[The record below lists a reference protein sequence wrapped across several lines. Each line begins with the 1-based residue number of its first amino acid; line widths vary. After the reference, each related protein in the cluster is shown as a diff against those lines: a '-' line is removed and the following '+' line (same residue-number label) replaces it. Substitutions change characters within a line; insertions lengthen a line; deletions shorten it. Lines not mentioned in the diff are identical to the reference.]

1 MAVKQMTRLRSSQY
15 LLASVLSEP
24 HRSAGLALRDWERLI
39 WQARSAELIGQL
51 RFVLNQEGLLCNL
64 PSEAL
69 RHLEIAWAIAQKH
82 AQAVQGE
89 LQNLQETLGGLDVP
103 VILLKGAAYCAQA
116 NRAATGRLFN
126 DIDIL
131 VHKNVLQ
138 TVEDSLIRAGWL
150 PSHTNSY
157 DERYYREWMHE
168 IPPMEHKNR
177 ATVLDV
183 HHTIL
188 APTSGIRPNPE
199 ALFEASIP
207 IAGDKSLF
215 RVLAPEDMV
224 MHSACHLFFGE
235 FHKGLR
241 DLFDL
246 HLLIS
251 DFSKEPDF
259 LVKLMNRSQSLGLA
273 LPVLDALQQSQRL
286 FGTKLPDDYLQ
297 EFASRNGK
305 RWNQWARN
313 WLFDQ
318 VLRPNHSS
326 AWSSTTKFAQWLA
339 FARSHWL
346 RMPVPMLVYH
356 LSHKLFVTD

>member
-1 MAVKQMTRLRSSQY
+1 MSRANDRHY
-15 LLASVLSEP
+15 LLASI
-24 HRSAGLALRDWERLI
+24 LANPQSSCKLHIRDWEYLI
-39 WQARSAELIGQL
+39 WQARSAELIAQL
-51 RFVLNQEGLLCNL
+51 RFALDQAGLLASA
-64 PSEAL
+64 PIEAV
-69 RHLEIAWAIAQKH
+69 RHLEVAWMISQKH
-82 AQAVQGE
+82 AQAVRWE
-89 LQNLQETLGGLDVP
+89 LKGLSESLVQLGVP
-103 VILLKGAAYCAQA
+103 VILLKGAAYCAQS
-116 NRAATGRLFN
+116 NAAAIGRLFN

-131 VHKNVLQ
+131 VPRTAL
-138 TVEDSLIRAGWL
+138 TLVEDQLMCAGWL

-157 DERYYREWMHE
+157 DDRYYREWMHE

-188 APTSGIRPNPE
+188 APTSGIRPDPQ
-199 ALFEASIP
+199 ALFAASIP
-207 IAGDKSLF
+207 IAGNESFF

-241 DLFDL
+241 DIFDL
-246 HLLIS
+246 HLLLS

-259 LVKLMNRSQSLGLA
+259 LVRLINRSESLGLA
-273 LPVLDALQQSQRL
+273 LPVLDALQQSKRL
-286 FGTKLPDDYLQ
+286 FGTKLPVDFLE
-297 EFASRNGK
+297 EFASRHGK
-305 RWNQWARN
+305 LWNQWARS

-346 RMPVPMLVYH
+346 RMPVPMLVHH
-356 LSHKLFVTD
+356 LSHKLFIAD